1 MKFIYN
7 LFVVLLLSWIMSA
20 GFFPQAA
27 QAGKTSVPAVA
38 ARPRQ
43 QQTPQVAGEKKKS
56 TKTIQSQTPTTFEP
70 TEKIGADTVIGF
82 PADI

>member
-1 MKFIYN
+1 VKFIYN
-7 LFVVLLLSWIMSA
+7 LFIVLLLSWVMSA
-20 GFFPQAA
+20 GFFPQAVR
-27 QAGKTSVPAVA
+27 AGKTSVPAAA

-43 QQTPQVAGEKKKS
+43 QQTPPVTGENKKS
-56 TKTIQSQTPTTFEP
+56 TKNILSPTPTTFEP